1 MFAELIQHIKN
12 TSPQFTIGQYAD
24 AYDNYSSWR
33 MCKVINLTSD
43 LITVQYDGWSQKYD
57 ETHKLKVGRVV
68 YFRSHTELYT
78 GAQKSAVR
86 EFYIA
91 KEVDHIQQV
100 IEKMQKLIVS
110 DFANV
115 EAQDVCQFVRGE
127 LYLLIDSVMQE
138 QQQYTQGE
146 FKMTTDLIE
155 AFIRFFIFWANRIL
169 EKINI
174 YIQGIQAHPL
184 IYYFHLDTCLVS
196 CHPEMF
202 DTLTKIFNGG
212 GSRCK
217 RYFMNNEQQL
227 LKMYSISDRHTQ
239 NFQQGFF
246 KYFQDSNGLQV
257 IENLITWQHGEGEA
271 KQKVPFG
278 IIKNILPLVEGI
290 YRSFPTNQIKQEW
303 LLKMKDMIINRLHQ
317 LTNNDLKE
325 SNLNPVF
332 QIFKLIPQQFSSI
345 LNISQECEGTEIKLA
360 ITLIKSSI
368 LEKKIKG
375 VKELTEIIDKVT
387 TSKSSMMY
395 QNVMSNYFNPDR
407 LGKFLQEEKVF
418 DILLQEAGHAEVFK
432 RAAPILRFMVEQV
445 NSSIKDIEQLWEAS
459 QMRHET
465 EAQSVYEVISDIARV
480 MNHEQMDM
488 IFQKLVNLNQK
499 EIDLNLIN
507 FMKDFT
513 LSAFKNIPK
522 SKKGIQSLNLMW
534 DLLQDK
540 SELNSNLLEPLMSG
554 FIQCLKQDREQYQ
567 YQQLCLENLRRSI
580 SFPQCL
586 HILQKIIESYGQ
598 VQVYLGGSS
607 SEDNLNKIMKE
618 HQMIDLIIRNL
629 EVYRANVSN
638 CQDCFTILSGKVAH
652 AQRIQYKMDFLEY
665 IAASPKKYEFS
676 LENFK
681 KLWNILIINPIHET
695 DRNPMLDFLV
705 KGGFRV
711 KEDLFK
717 NIFCN
722 INYPIKLCYKSI
734 EKYFMQLNQKNGSIN
749 CQKSQIRI
757 LKYDQI
763 VGINFFFDVAFNYPD
778 SDQAIQTLLQ
788 LHMRTEKANQVE
800 QKLQMWN
807 SLLMKCKEAL
817 KQSNNQVQIQNVIKC
832 LKDLVTGIE
841 GKQYFNTSS
850 PAITFTKFQVQIG
863 KDDKTLKE
871 VSLPSNSTLLA
882 VRKHL
887 NQLYN
892 FNQQDFDMF
901 LANHDMKVNQDNEE
915 DLTISLFEESKSRD
929 KPDII
934 LQNISQ
940 NMNSLCLSIR
950 KFKAN
955 LSSNTELS
963 EILFDLL
970 QSENYE
976 DIWEVL
982 TLMPQNKQIK
992 DRLDKGGSD
1001 EDSWSKILYF
1011 NCNKKLLYCLQI
1023 YETMIQQDR
1032 NVGQNFL
1039 KTKGCQSIINYYL
1052 KRQENEFTNLFN
1064 LKCYAQIAKIIGIC
1078 NIKDQEIN
1086 RKCVKYI
1093 IYALQKIENKVY
1105 QDPSS
1110 IQSFLQNNFKIAS
1123 TENVGDIQQMIKS
1136 LIQLIDPQIRK
1147 TLCQQLIDLKP
1158 LHKHFQN
1165 LGENL
1170 QDVMKLKNQAEQYLE
1185 LYAGVL
1191 EQTNNNDLTRI
1202 TQRLPE
1208 IVISFL
1214 QEEETEKI
1222 LLQAFR
1228 LICILVTKCQ
1238 ESLLMITTNESLA
1251 DSIINSLFQLN
1262 KKTLQSQDTRKA
1274 GYEIVQKLFANQKLM
1289 LIFEQYF
1296 SCAFWRTSSNTNWNI
1311 VQTQQSKSQ
1320 TGFVGLR
1327 NLGCICYMNS
1337 LMQQLFTLPNFRES
1351 ILSLNLEQGQQTI
1364 AYQFQLLLSALK
1376 NSQKQFYD
1384 PTNFCS
1390 VLGPNYKPI
1399 NFYEQMDVD
1408 EFFLQ
1413 LMDKLELE
1421 LKPLKRDMIVPK
1433 SFGGFMSTE
1442 FISKGCQHQ
1451 SSREELFLALSLQ
1464 VKNKKNIYESMKMMT
1479 DGEMLEGDNA
1489 YMCEKCEKKVPALM
1503 RVCIKQLP
1511 NVLIMVLKRFE
1522 FNYETQQKFKLNDYY
1537 EFPTQLN
1544 MKQFTKEYLQKQD
1557 YQDTEDADRP
1567 IVTEYSDEYYDYHLR
1582 GVIIHVGT
1590 ADHGH
1595 YYSLIKDAQTNKW
1608 YEFNDILVKPFE
1620 FGDLATEA
1628 FGNDDKG
1635 RTNQLLSRSKN
1646 AYMLFYERKTYFDE
1660 NGKPLKNDQE
1670 LRWFFNNNKNEKQ
1683 NDEILIDN
1691 IKFQISQV
1699 MFDEA
1704 FFEFSCALLDEGSQI
1719 HIGRFCLQ
1727 YFLTVV
1733 IRFQERGQFVPRYL
1747 EKLKQITRNS
1757 VQLAN
1762 EFLISIQN
1770 IDVLN
1775 ELILQNPIQDMRVI
1789 IGGLINDAIKCLIDN
1804 EKYTSYKEFK
1814 QKSNLIQLTQSMIHY
1829 IQNRKNSDQIQRI
1842 IYQLSLHDFS
1852 KTYLRELKGVG
1863 RIFLYFLDEPPV
1875 GAGYIEITD
1884 PNVEQKLLKINKQYI
1899 RNEQIQQNP
1908 QILQQQ
1914 DNLKFDNLFIDYSYI
1929 VMALNQ
1935 LIYQDDDELCMLDDP
1950 QLFKRLLSSTFARQ
1964 PRLALKEAIQ
1974 KYIKLNNNPWDQSLS
1989 VVQTLYE
1996 HMKDC
2001 DEKDL
2006 KTTLIVLRGI
2016 GEIDDAYIEQRL
2028 TLVAEAF
2035 ISAMKDNL
2043 GYWYYT
2049 SIMFDYI
2056 IKICTKLAFQKAFVD
2071 VLNRNKGVLKLMY
2084 QWLKESQNPFQNF
2097 SQQRWKVFKK
2107 RQMNVLAQ
2115 DITEKLNKFQALSQ
2129 KRIESLEKIMNQQVV
2144 NSSGYDSDTV
2154 PNFEQQV
2161 DVIIPARTYLNNF
2174 ETCGYSTWTIG
2185 INLGDMMELRQ
2196 NNMIKWV
2203 FSTDSSLAPP
2213 NTQTIKYENHVSFMK

>member
-1 MFAELIQHIKN
+1 MFADLIQHIKN
-12 TSPQFTIGQYAD
+12 TSPQFILGQYAD

-33 MCKVINLTSD
+33 MCRVINLTSD
-43 LITVQYDGWSQKYD
+43 TVTVQYDGWTSKYD
-57 ETHKLKVGRVV
+57 ETHKLKAGRVV

-78 GAQKSAVR
+78 GAQKFAYR
-86 EFYIA
+86 DYNIT
-91 KEVDHIQQV
+91 KEIDHIHQV
-100 IEKMQKLIVS
+100 IEKMQKLIDN
-110 DFANV
+110 DFTNV
-115 EAQDVCQFVRGE
+115 EPQDVCQFVRGE
-127 LYLLIDSVMQE
+127 LYLLIDSLMQE
-138 QQQYTQGE
+138 QQSYTHGE
-146 FKMTTDLIE
+146 FKITTDLIE
-155 AFIRFFIFWANRIL
+155 AFIRFFISWVNKIQ
-169 EKINI
+169 EKIHT
-174 YIQGIQAHPL
+174 YIQGTQAHPL

-212 GSRCK
+212 GARCK
-217 RYFMNNEQQL
+217 RYFQNNETLL
-227 LKMYSISDRHTQ
+227 LKMNNINDRYSQ
-239 NFQQGFF
+239 NPQQGFF
-246 KYFQDSNGLQV
+246 KYFQDRNGLQE
-257 IENLITWQHGEGEA
+257 IDNLIAWQYGEGET

-278 IIKNILPLVEGI
+278 IIKNILPLVESI
-290 YRSFPTNQIKQEW
+290 YRSFPVNQNRQDW
-303 LLKMKDMIINRLHQ
+303 LQKIKDMVIKRLHQ
-317 LTNNDLKE
+317 LTTNDLKE

-332 QIFKLIPQQFSSI
+332 QIFKLIPQQFSCI
-345 LNISQECEGTEIKLA
+345 TNISQECECTEIKLA

-375 VKELTEIIDKVT
+375 VKELTETIDKI
-387 TSKSSMMY
+387 TSFKSSMLY
-395 QNVMSNYFNPDR
+395 QNTINTYFNSER
-407 LGKFLQEEKVF
+407 LGKFLQDEKVF

-432 RAAPILRFMVEQV
+432 RAAPIMRFMVDQV
-445 NSSIKDIEQLWEAS
+445 HSSTKDIEQLWEAS
-459 QMRHET
+459 QKGHET
-465 EAQSVYEVISDIARV
+465 EAQSVYEVISDIAKV
-480 MNHEQMDM
+480 MNHEQMD
-488 IFQKLVNLNQK
+488 IIYSKLYSLAQKD
-499 EIDLNLIN
+499 IDLNLIN

-513 LSAFKNIPK
+513 LSVQRNALKKNK
-522 SKKGIQSLNLMW
+522 AIQTLALMW
-534 DLLQDK
+534 ELLQDK
-540 SELNSNLLEPLMSG
+540 SDLNPNLLEPLMSG
-554 FIQCLKQDREQYQ
+554 FIQCLRQDREQF
-567 YQQLCLENLRRSI
+567 QQLCLENLKKSV

-586 HILQKIIESYGQ
+586 HILQKIVESYGQ
-598 VQVYLGGSS
+598 GQIYFGSS

-618 HQMIDLIIRNL
+618 NQMIDLIVRNL
-629 EVYRANVSN
+629 ETYRSSVQNS
-638 CQDCFTILSGKVAH
+638 QDCFAILSGKVAH

-665 IAASPKKYEFS
+665 IAASPKKYDFS

-711 KEDLFK
+711 KDDLFK
-717 NIFCN
+717 HIFCN
-722 INYPIKLCYKSI
+722 INYPIKLCYRSI

-749 CQKSQIRI
+749 CQKSYIRI

-763 VGINFFFDVAFNYPD
+763 IGLNFFFDVAFNYPNQ
-778 SDQAIQTLLQ
+778 DQAIQTLLQ

-800 QKLQMWN
+800 QKLLMWN
-807 SLLMKCKEAL
+807 SLLIKCKEAL
-817 KQSNNQVQIQNVIKC
+817 KLQNSQIQNVIKC
-832 LKDLVTGIE
+832 LRDLVTGIE
-841 GKQYFNTSS
+841 GKQYSNTSG
-850 PAITFTKFQVQIG
+850 PAFTQTKFQVQIG
-863 KDDKTLKE
+863 KDEKTLKE
-871 VSLPSNSTLLA
+871 VSLPSNCTLLA

-887 NQLYN
+887 GELFNL
-892 FNQQDFDMF
+892 NQQDYDMF
-901 LANHDMKVNQDNEE
+901 LANHDMRINQDNEE

-940 NMNSLCLSIR
+940 NMNSIFLSIR

-976 DIWEVL
+976 DIWQVL

-1001 EDSWSKILYF
+1001 EEQWSKILYF

-1023 YETMIQQDR
+1023 YETMIQQDK
-1032 NVGQNFL
+1032 NLVQSFI
-1039 KTKGCQSIINYYL
+1039 KTKGCQSIITYYL
-1052 KRQENEFTNLFN
+1052 KRQESEFANLFN

-1078 NIKDQEIN
+1078 NIRDSEIN
-1086 RKCVKYI
+1086 KKCVKYI

-1105 QDPSS
+1105 QDPLA

-1123 TENVGDIQQMIKS
+1123 TENVGDIEQLIKS
-1136 LIQLIDPQIRK
+1136 LTELVDPQIRK
-1147 TLCQQLIDLKP
+1147 TLCQQLIELKP

-1165 LGENL
+1165 LGDNL

-1191 EQTNNNDLTRI
+1191 QQTNNNDLTRI
-1202 TQRLPE
+1202 TQRLPQV
-1208 IVISFL
+1208 IISFL

-1222 LLQAFR
+1222 LLQAFK

-1238 ESLLMITTNESLA
+1238 ASLMMITTNEQLS
-1251 DSIINSLFQLN
+1251 DSIISSLFQLN
-1262 KKTLQSQDTRKA
+1262 GKTLQSQDTRKA
-1274 GYEIVQKLFANQKLM
+1274 GYEIVQKLFANEKLM
-1289 LIFEQYF
+1289 NIFEQYF
-1296 SCAFWRTSSNTNWNI
+1296 SCSFWRTSSNTNWNI

-1351 ILSLNLEQGQQTI
+1351 VLSLTLEFGQQTI

-1390 VLGPNYKPI
+1390 VLGPNYKAI
-1399 NFYEQMDVD
+1399 NVYEQMDVD

-1421 LKPLKRDMIVPK
+1421 LKPLKRDIIIPK

-1595 YYSLIKDAQTNKW
+1595 YYSLIKDTQTNKW

-1620 FGDLATEA
+1620 FGDLANEA

-1635 RTNQLLSRSKN
+1635 KNNQLLSRSKN

-1660 NGKPLKNDQE
+1660 NGKALKSDQE
-1670 LRWFFNNNKNEKQ
+1670 LRWFFNNHKSEQQ

-1691 IKFQISQV
+1691 IKFQISQI
-1699 MFDEA
+1699 MFDEG
-1704 FFEFSCALLDEGSQI
+1704 FFEFSCALLNEGSQI

-1733 IRFQERGQFVPRYL
+1733 IRFQERGQFVPKYL
-1747 EKLKQITRNS
+1747 EKLKLITRS
-1757 VQLAN
+1757 SIQLAN

-1770 IDVLN
+1770 TDVLN
-1775 ELILQNPIQDMRVI
+1775 ELILQNPIHDMRVI
-1789 IGGLINDAIKCLIDN
+1789 IGGLINDAIKCLIEN
-1804 EKYTSYKEFK
+1804 EKYQSYQEFK
-1814 QKSNLIQLTQSMIHY
+1814 QKSNLIQLTQSMFHY
-1829 IQNRKNSDQIQRI
+1829 IQLRKNTEQIQRI
-1842 IYQLSLHDFS
+1842 IYQLSQYDFS
-1852 KTYLRELKGVG
+1852 KKYLRELKGVG
-1863 RIFLYFLDEPPV
+1863 RIFLLFLDEPPV
-1875 GAGYIEITD
+1875 GAGYIEIAE
-1884 PNVEQKLLKINKQYI
+1884 PNVEQHLLKINKQYI
-1899 RNEQIQQNP
+1899 RCEQMLQNP
-1908 QILQQQ
+1908 QIIQQQ
-1914 DNLKFDNLFIDYSYI
+1914 ESLKFDNIFVDYTYLI
-1929 VMALNQ
+1929 MTLNQ

-1950 QLFKRLLSSTFARQ
+1950 LLLKRLLTITFTRQ
-1964 PRLALKEAIQ
+1964 ARLALKDAIQ
-1974 KYIKLNNNPWDQSLS
+1974 KYIQLYNNNPWDQSLA
-1989 VVQTLYE
+1989 VVLTLYE

-2006 KTTLIVLRGI
+2006 KTALIVLKGI
-2016 GEIDDAYIEQRL
+2016 GEIDDAYSEQRL
-2028 TLVAEAF
+2028 TLVAEAY
-2035 ISAMKDNL
+2035 ISALKDNL

-2056 IKICTKLAFQKAFVD
+2056 IKISTKSIFQKAFVD
-2071 VLNRNKGVLKLMY
+2071 VLNRNKGVLKLIQ

-2107 RQMNVLAQ
+2107 RQINVLAQ
-2115 DITEKLNKFQALSQ
+2115 DITEKLNKFQTLSQ
-2129 KRIESLEKIMNQQVV
+2129 KRIESLEKLINQQVLTS
-2144 NSSGYDSDTV
+2144 NGYDSDTI
-2154 PNFEQQV
+2154 PIFEQQV
-2161 DVIIPARTYLNNF
+2161 DVIIPTRTYNNNF
-2174 ETCGYSTWTIG
+2174 ENSGYQTWTIG

-2196 NNMIKWV
+2196 NNNIKWV

-2213 NTQTIKYENHVSFMK
+2213 NTQTLKYENHVSFMK